1 MHYGQAALRGILQ
14 QRHIFWLVG
23 LCFFIALPLARADV
37 IKLQATADIWLSAFN
52 ERERNSSSGK
62 VERLKLKSIQEMAAI
77 RFAPRPIMGREVL
90 SARLFLHTTQTNNQ
104 LRYIRISTV
113 NQDWVEGNSRRSYG
127 TGNGATY
134 NYADHA
140 GRKPWAWPGSQ
151 FCDVTF
157 SSGQSLSCWAER
169 REEGSGW
176 ISVDVDPRIVIAM
189 VAGDTDGMAVMDGGT
204 YKPFNNFIHSRESG
218 RHAPYLLVEVGP
230 PIRVVPEP
238 PTVSTGP
245 DPDHADLQSGAVRL
259 WIRNDPA
266 VFCWRVKVNGRDLD
280 RWQVPHP
287 LKGTWTAFSIPGLA
301 PSSPAEIEVTAV
313 SLSGHASPPAKA
325 STKASPGLSAKVELG
340 RLHPPRHN
348 SEPAFSHRLMRVWA
362 LPPLVKLSPLHP
374 ESLHPDMARGASSP
388 EANSVWDG
396 RQVLLFGIRGEY
408 VDFQLCVESLQNGL
422 QGIRISP
429 DPLRGPHGA
438 VVEPGEIELY
448 KNWYAKTRQGIWQP
462 AYTVPVSATERF
474 AIPDPKRG
482 IRNQQ
487 NQTFSIDVYIPKD
500 AAVGTYIGKI
510 AVSAHGVPDI
520 DLPVQL
526 EVHAARMPDELA
538 FWPEMNAYSIPTHV
552 QDYYRLAHQHRCVAN
567 FWAFRPKVR
576 GQGDQM
582 QVLWKEYD
590 ELAGPLLSGEAFDK
604 NRRAGHPIECMYLPY
619 KDSWPTPLSREAY
632 HYDGHWPGK
641 GESQKHLIEHYL
653 KSPYI
658 GDALCQ
664 NYKAGFLSVQRQF
677 IEHFREKGWDKT
689 ELQCFFGGK
698 KTHRINYG
706 SNMWWT
712 TDEPYHWGDWLALQF
727 FTGLWADGR
736 EQLGALETRWAARAD
751 ISRPQWQGNVLEGRV
766 NSVYYGGFID
776 ERTYRRCRIL
786 REETGIRVRAYGS
799 AGAHDRSNTE
809 TVALVLNTWLNG
821 ADGFLSWWTIGKRG
835 SLDVQEGCA
844 GNALFVPGDRFG
856 LPVVGDMRLKAFR
869 KGEQLVEYLVLLS
882 AKHDLNR
889 QQLKHMVVR
898 ALDLQAKRKAG
909 ASADNADALR
919 FGLLKA
925 WQIEGLRA
933 EILKIL
939 EK

>member
-1 MHYGQAALRGILQ
+1 MVRPRWGKSRLQ
-14 QRHIFWLVG
+14 RRHIFLLIG
-23 LCFFIALPLARADV
+23 LCSFIALPLARAEE
-37 IKLQATADIWLSAFN
+37 IKLRATADIWLSAFN
-52 ERERNSSSGK
+52 KRERNSSSGK

-77 RFAPRPIMGREVL
+77 RFDPRPILGREVL
-90 SARLFLHTTQTNNQ
+90 SARLFLHTTQPDNQ

-127 TGNGATY
+127 PEDGATY

-157 SSGQSLSCWAER
+157 SSGHSLSSWVER

-189 VAGDTDGMAVMDGGT
+189 AAGDTDGIAVMDGGT
-204 YKPFNNFIHSRESG
+204 YNPFNNFVHSRESG
-218 RHAPYLLVEVGP
+218 RYAPYLLVEVGP
-230 PIRVVPEP
+230 PIHVVPEQ
-238 PTVSTGP
+238 PTVRADP

-259 WIRNDPA
+259 RIRNNPV
-266 VFCWRVKVNGRDLD
+266 VFCWRVKVNGRELD

-287 LKGTWTAFSIPGLA
+287 RQGAWTEFSIPGLS

-313 SLSGHASPPAKA
+313 SRSGHTSPPAKA
-325 STKASPGLSAKVELG
+325 FTKASPGLSAEVELG
-340 RLHPPRHN
+340 RLYPPRHR
-348 SEPAFSHRLMRVWA
+348 SEPAFSHKSMRVWA

-374 ESLHPDMARGASSP
+374 ESLHPDMGWGVSSR
-388 EANSVWDG
+388 EANAVWDG

-408 VDFQLCVESLQNGL
+408 VDFQLCVESLQNKL
-422 QGIRISP
+422 QDIRISP

-438 VVEPGEIELY
+438 VVEPSEIELY
-448 KNWYAKTRQGIWQP
+448 KNWYAKTKQGIWQP

-482 IRNQQ
+482 IRDQQ

-500 AAVGTYIGKI
+500 APVGRYIGKI
-510 AVSAHGVPDI
+510 AVSAQGVPHVDV
-520 DLPVQL
+520 PVRL
-526 EVHAARMPDELA
+526 DVHAALMPDELA

-552 QDYYRLAHQHRCVAN
+552 QDYYRLAHQRRCVPN

-576 GQGDQM
+576 WQGDKM

-604 NRRAGHPIECMYLPY
+604 NRRAGHPVECMYLPY
-619 KDSWPTPLSREAY
+619 QDSWPTPLSRKTY
-632 HYDGHWPGK
+632 DYDGYWPGM
-641 GESQKHLIEHYL
+641 GESRKHIIEHYL

-658 GDALCQ
+658 GDALSQ
-664 NYKAGFLSVQRQF
+664 SYKAGFLSVQRQF
-677 IEHFREKGWDKT
+677 IEHFREKGWNHT

-698 KTHRINYG
+698 KTNRINYG

-727 FTGLWADGR
+727 FTGLWTDGR
-736 EQLGALETRWAARAD
+736 ERLGAPVTRWAARAD

-766 NSVYYGGFID
+766 NTVYYGGFID
-776 ERTYRRCRIL
+776 ELTYRRCRIL
-786 REETGIRVRAYGS
+786 KEETGIRVRAYGS

-821 ADGFLSWWTIGKRG
+821 ADGFLPWWTVGKRG

-856 LPVVGDMRLKAFR
+856 LPVVGDMRLNAFR

-889 QQLKHMVVR
+889 LQLKHMVAQV
-898 ALDLQAKRKAG
+898 LDLQAGRKAG

-933 EILKIL
+933 EILKLL